1 MFCNL
6 QVLIHFYLNIIA
18 WFSKHA
24 KNTPVLPFSVFY
36 MSSSV
41 RSYVYKHSFSVIVL
55 LKVKS
60 CSTLLPCPAL
70 FPLINMEHATYFCRC
85 IWWQKETSLSPW
97 SLNYQKKNGFPCQV
111 HGVINLGKWPG
122 SDCKILTHRRLLSI
136 LLSNQY
142 QCPETGLKLDSYSV
156 NLLVLSGSWAWHG
169 HILCFLNDVVEIPM
183 VIVRLLFD
191 QVFSLPMYG
200 NIKGAPI

>member
-1 MFCNL
+1 MLRTPQCC
-6 QVLIHFYLNIIA
+6 HFQYSTRLPLFILMYINTHSLWWCFWKWQA
-18 WFSKHA
+18 VPLFSP
-24 KNTPVLPFSVFY
+24 TS
-36 MSSSV
+36 
-41 RSYVYKHSFSVIVL
+41 
-55 LKVKS
+55 
-60 CSTLLPCPAL
+60 AL

-97 SLNYQKKNGFPCQV
+97 SMSYQKRNGFPCQV

-122 SDCKILTHRRLLSI
+122 SDCKILPHRRLFSI

-156 NLLVLSGSWAWHG
+156 NLLMLSGSWAWHG
-169 HILCFLNDVVEIPM
+169 HILRFLNDVVEIPM

-200 NIKGAPI
+200 NIKAAPT